1 MTAAII
7 AIALGVAGGFV
18 AALAGVGGGI
28 IFVPALA
35 LVLGLTQVVAEATSL
50 LAIVPVAILGT
61 WQQRRTGA
69 RVGHSQGQTVHLDD
83 SAAGPTPVGH
93 PDQHLFDHGLA
104 VGSGDSCNGRHG
116 CSSKFRGL
124 RSSAQF
130 AFLRIVPAEI
140 AVDVGGKSFHRH
152 NRFFSFLLRQLF

>member
-7 AIALGVAGGFV
+7 AIALGVAGGFI

-61 WQQRRTGA
+61 WQQRRTGD
-69 RVGHSQGQTVHLDD
+69 VHLRD
-83 SAAGPTPVGH
+83 ALIMG
-93 PDQHLFDHGLA
+93 
-104 VGSGDSCNGRHG
+104 VGSIVTAILAAIAASEMPQEV
-116 CSSKFRGL
+116 L
-124 RSSAQF
+124 RWLF
-130 AFLRIVPAEI
+130 AAFMLVI
-140 AVDVGGKSFHRH
+140 AVRVWAGAARDARAGGGDARH
-152 NRFFSFLLRQLF
+152 ER

>member
-61 WQQRRTGA
+61 WQQRRTGD
-69 RVGHSQGQTVHLDD
+69 VHLRDALIIGIG
-83 SAAGPTPVGH
+83 SVVTAVLAAVVADRLPE
-93 PDQHLFDHGLA
+93 DI
-104 VGSGDSCNGRHG
+104 
-116 CSSKFRGL
+116 L
-124 RSSAQF
+124 RWMFIALMVIV
-130 AFLRIVPAEI
+130 ALRIWLGAQRD
-140 AVDVGGKSFHRH
+140 ADRGR
-152 NRFFSFLLRQLF
+152 

>member
-61 WQQRRTGA
+61 WQQRRTGD
-69 RVGHSQGQTVHLDD
+69 VHLRGALIIGIG
-83 SAAGPTPVGH
+83 SVVTAILAAVVADRLPE
-93 PDQHLFDHGLA
+93 DI
-104 VGSGDSCNGRHG
+104 
-116 CSSKFRGL
+116 L
-124 RSSAQF
+124 RWMFIALMVIV
-130 AFLRIVPAEI
+130 ALRIWLGAQRD
-140 AVDVGGKSFHRH
+140 ADRGR
-152 NRFFSFLLRQLF
+152 

>member
-61 WQQRRTGA
+61 WQQRRTGDV
-69 RVGHSQGQTVHLDD
+69 RVRDALIIG
-83 SAAGPTPVGH
+83 
-93 PDQHLFDHGLA
+93 
-104 VGSGDSCNGRHG
+104 VGSVVTAILAAIVADRLPEDILRWMFIALMVIVAARIWVGAQRDAAKGR
-116 CSSKFRGL
+116 
-124 RSSAQF
+124 
-130 AFLRIVPAEI
+130 
-140 AVDVGGKSFHRH
+140 
-152 NRFFSFLLRQLF
+152 

>member
-61 WQQRRTGA
+61 WQQRRTGD
-69 RVGHSQGQTVHLDD
+69 VHLRDALIIGIG
-83 SAAGPTPVGH
+83 SVVTAILAAIVADRLPEDILRWMFIALMVIVAARIWVGAQR
-93 PDQHLFDHGLA
+93 DADR
-104 VGSGDSCNGRHG
+104 GR
-116 CSSKFRGL
+116 
-124 RSSAQF
+124 
-130 AFLRIVPAEI
+130 
-140 AVDVGGKSFHRH
+140 
-152 NRFFSFLLRQLF
+152 

>member
-61 WQQRRTGA
+61 WQQRRTGD
-69 RVGHSQGQTVHLDD
+69 VHLRDALIIGAG
-83 SAAGPTPVGH
+83 SVVTAILAAIVADRLPEDILRWMFIALMVIVAARIWVG
-93 PDQHLFDHGLA
+93 
-104 VGSGDSCNGRHG
+104 
-116 CSSKFRGL
+116 
-124 RSSAQF
+124 AQRD
-130 AFLRIVPAEI
+130 ADR
-140 AVDVGGKSFHRH
+140 R
-152 NRFFSFLLRQLF
+152 R

>member
-1 MTAAII
+1 VTAAII

-61 WQQRRTGA
+61 WQQRRTGD
-69 RVGHSQGQTVHLDD
+69 VHLRDALIIGIG
-83 SAAGPTPVGH
+83 SVVTAILAAVVADRLPE
-93 PDQHLFDHGLA
+93 DI
-104 VGSGDSCNGRHG
+104 
-116 CSSKFRGL
+116 L
-124 RSSAQF
+124 RWMFIALMVIV
-130 AFLRIVPAEI
+130 ALRIWLGAQRD
-140 AVDVGGKSFHRH
+140 ADRGR
-152 NRFFSFLLRQLF
+152 

>member
-61 WQQRRTGA
+61 WQQRRTGD
-69 RVGHSQGQTVHLDD
+69 VHLRDALIIGAG
-83 SAAGPTPVGH
+83 SVVTAILAAIVADRLPEDILRWMFIALMVIVAARIWVGAQR
-93 PDQHLFDHGLA
+93 DADR
-104 VGSGDSCNGRHG
+104 GR
-116 CSSKFRGL
+116 
-124 RSSAQF
+124 
-130 AFLRIVPAEI
+130 
-140 AVDVGGKSFHRH
+140 
-152 NRFFSFLLRQLF
+152 